1 MGNNN
6 NCCQAEK
13 YEYDL
18 KEESKSNFKE
28 NKIINDS
35 PYINNDNLKKILKI
49 QNNYKIYKSK
59 KNLNNIYIEKKLQIM
74 KELNDESLKDNSK
87 ILKMNI
93 KIQ

>member
-35 PYINNDNLKKILKI
+35 TYINNDNLKKIMKI
-49 QNNYKIYKSK
+49 QNNYKMYK
-59 KNLNNIYIEKKLQIM
+59 
-74 KELNDESLKDNSK
+74 
-87 ILKMNI
+87 
-93 KIQ
+93 